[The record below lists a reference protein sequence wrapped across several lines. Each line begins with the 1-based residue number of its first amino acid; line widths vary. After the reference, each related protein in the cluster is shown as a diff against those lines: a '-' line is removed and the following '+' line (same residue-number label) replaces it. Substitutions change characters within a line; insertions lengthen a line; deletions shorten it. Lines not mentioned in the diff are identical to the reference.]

1 MCTGPPCPAPLQKHC
16 DVAECTQA
24 TRKPLPSVLNYR
36 PSVNLRNQWLQQDH
50 RNFTIGAE
58 KGMSM
63 LQCPVLHP
71 LKIMDP
77 SSCFHSSMNFIWHG
91 HRQKPDQTPQN
102 ISKWRS
108 MFFSEKS
115 NQIWAKCL
123 AALTQLAFTHHL
135 FLAAHKC
142 GWKQSC
148 TNSKLYKKK
157 KDFLTAGLDPTY
169 ITFDS
174 IMSQTFAS
182 NGLPDTTQ
190 LRVRTELKPGEGA
203 HVVPQRLCCC
213 PNTCSSEQSH
223 SWDTSNQLN
232 YKV

>member
-1 MCTGPPCPAPLQKHC
+1 M
-16 DVAECTQA
+16 
-24 TRKPLPSVLNYR
+24 LNYR

-157 KDFLTAGLDPTY
+157 KRFPYRWPWPYIHYIWFYYVPDICFQWTAWYNTAQSEDRAEAWWRSSCRAAEAVLL
-169 ITFDS
+169 
-174 IMSQTFAS
+174 SQ
-182 NGLPDTTQ
+182 
-190 LRVRTELKPGEGA
+190 
-203 HVVPQRLCCC
+203 HV
-213 PNTCSSEQSH
+213 
-223 SWDTSNQLN
+223 
-232 YKV
+232 

>member
-1 MCTGPPCPAPLQKHC
+1 M
-16 DVAECTQA
+16 
-24 TRKPLPSVLNYR
+24 LNYR

-157 KDFLTAGLDPTY
+157 KISLPLALTLHTLHLILLCPRHLLPMDCLIQHSSERGQSWSLVKELMSCRRGCAAVPTRVAVSNHTAGTP
-169 ITFDS
+169 
-174 IMSQTFAS
+174 A
-182 NGLPDTTQ
+182 
-190 LRVRTELKPGEGA
+190 V
-203 HVVPQRLCCC
+203 
-213 PNTCSSEQSH
+213 SS
-223 SWDTSNQLN
+223 TIRCK
-232 YKV
+232 KVLEDY